1 MGEKERTLTERV
13 RDVANSPTG
22 QRVVRGIAD
31 ASGAGVEREL
41 IERAKRTWKGRKKG
55 KERRS
60 SGR

>member
-1 MGEKERTLTERV
+1 MTDKERTLTERV
-13 RDVANSPTG
+13 SGVVNSPTG

-31 ASGAGVEREL
+31 ATGAGVEREL
-41 IERAKRTWKGRKKG
+41 YERAKQAWKGRKKG